1 VHNPDRGFSRDGH
14 LVLNEMANNPLSK
27 SEKDELEELLE
38 KNINSDSII
47 SRINNIINQK
57 VKEELSKTEKKYQ
70 HLFKH
75 SPLTVVLFNS
85 EGVLIDINESA
96 NELMSIHTVKDLIG
110 KHYRDIWSFNK
121 KNKQLIPIYDRFFEK
136 LLNTGEPSE
145 LEFPI
150 YQSKGGVVWVQAY
163 TSIYEIK
170 GKRYIQFLLDD
181 ITERKKS
188 QQKLK
193 ESQEI
198 FKAIAQQ
205 SFISITMLQDD
216 KFLYFNDEFLRVT
229 GYSREEVENWAPG
242 EYLKIIHPDD
252 RQFVKQQAIKKQ
264 QGKNDY
270 IENYEFRGIKKSGKV
285 YWCEIFSKPVIYEGK
300 TADLIL
306 TLDITQRKL
315 REKALKE
322 SEEKFR
328 TIAEQT
334 SIGIAI
340 FQNQKMQYLNH
351 AYANLVGYPY
361 EEVKNWSYLDLA
373 EIIPEEDMI
382 KLRKIF
388 KEFHIHPEKQNNVDY
403 ITRIKRKNEQI
414 KWLESTLTSIRYK
427 NKDATLITIV
437 DLTEKKKAEKEL
449 KRLNKLKSE
458 LLRRTSHE
466 LKTPLVSIKGF
477 SNLLTELYSHKM
489 DEEMKAI
496 VDEIKKGSER
506 LESLIKDIL
515 KASKLQSGKI
525 KLEKRFGN
533 LANIIKTVLTE
544 MKGAIQERRHSIHLD
559 IHNELKTLFEPKRI
573 KEVIE
578 NLLINA
584 IKYSPPEG
592 DITISSEKT
601 SDFIKIY
608 VIDTGIG
615 LTKEE
620 KETIFREF
628 GKIEKYGQGWDIGT
642 EGTGLGLY
650 ISKKIIELHEGE
662 IGVESEGKDKG
673 STFYFSVPV
682 IK

>member
-1 VHNPDRGFSRDGH
+1 
-14 LVLNEMANNPLSK
+14 MANNPLSK

-47 SRINNIINQK
+47 SRINEIINNK
-57 VKEELSKTEKKYQ
+57 VKEEFSKTEKKYQ
-70 HLFKH
+70 HLFKN
-75 SPLTVVLFNS
+75 SPLTVVLFNA
-85 EGVLIDINESA
+85 EGVLLDINESA
-96 NELMSIHTVKDLIG
+96 NDLMSIHTVEDLIG
-110 KHYRDIWSFNK
+110 LHYRDIWSFNE
-121 KNKQLIPIYDRFFEK
+121 KNKRLIPIYDRFFEK

-150 YQSKGGVVWVQAY
+150 HQSEGGAVWVQAY

-193 ESQEI
+193 ESREI

-205 SFISITMLQDD
+205 SFISITIIQDD
-216 KFLYFNDEFLRVT
+216 KFIYFNEEFLRIT
-229 GYSREEVENWAPG
+229 GYTKEEVENWAPG

-252 RQFVKQQAIKKQ
+252 REFVKQQAIKKQ
-264 QGKNDY
+264 KGKDDY
-270 IENYEFRGIKKSGKV
+270 IENYEFRGIRKNGKV
-285 YWCEIFSKPVIYEGK
+285 YWCEIFSKTVIYEGR

-306 TLDITQRKL
+306 TLDITERKL

-340 FQNQKMQYLNH
+340 FQDQRIEYLNH
-351 AYANLVGYPY
+351 AYADLVGYPY
-361 EEVKNWSYLDLA
+361 EEVKDWSYLDLA
-373 EIIPEEDMI
+373 EIIHEEDI
-382 KLRKIF
+382 VIIGKIF
-388 KEFHIHPEKQNNVDY
+388 NQFHIHPEKQNNVNY
-403 ITRIKRKNEQI
+403 ITRIRKKNGQI
-414 KWLESTLTSIRYK
+414 KWLESTLTRITYK
-427 NKDATLITIV
+427 NRDAMLITIV

-496 VDEIKKGSER
+496 VDEIKKGSDR
-506 LESLIKDIL
+506 LENLIRDIL

-525 KLEKRFGN
+525 KLEKRYGN
-533 LANIIKTVLTE
+533 LVNIIKTVLNE
-544 MKGAIQERRHSIHLD
+544 MKGAIQERRHTIHID
-559 IHNELKTLFEPKRI
+559 IHEELKTLFEPKRI

-584 IKYSPPEG
+584 IKYTPPEG
-592 DITISSEKT
+592 DITITSERT
-601 SDFIKIY
+601 SDLIKLF

-615 LTKEE
+615 LTEE
-620 KETIFREF
+620 EQDSIFREF
-628 GKIEKYGQGWDIGT
+628 GKIEKFGQGWDIGT

-650 ISKKIIELHEGE
+650 ISKKIVELHEGE

-673 STFYFSVPV
+673 STFYFTLPV
-682 IK
+682 ID